1 MIYTKTTTDD
11 VATAAERVKLAT
23 VENKFGVIGS
33 LNLQTKMAEKG
44 VELENECVILDVC
57 NPQRA
62 KQALT
67 VSMEASAFLPCRISV
82 FAKGDKTHI
91 STLLPTELMKHFGNG
106 ELKPLAEE
114 VEATLKQIV
123 DQSTTG

>member
-1 MIYTKTTTDD
+1 MIYTRTTTDD
-11 VATAAERVKLAT
+11 VATATERVKLAT

-67 VSMEASAFLPCRISV
+67 VSMAASTFLPCRISV
-82 FAKGDKTHI
+82 YAKDDKTHI

-106 ELKPLAEE
+106 ELMPLAEE
-114 VEATLKQIV
+114 VESTLKAIV
-123 DQSTTG
+123 DQSGTG